1 MTPEQIQEAKDAI
14 SSSLNRLEDC
24 ALQLSATGQADVAFV
39 LRSNVSIL
47 KHTATIALQRYEA
60 LVAENAKLLEK
71 AEKLVGALRKIAVYD
86 MYYCSSTEDTDFEA
100 QAQHMYEIA
109 TEALAE
115 WEGK

>member
-24 ALQLSATGQADVAFV
+24 AIQLSATGQSDVAFV
-39 LRSNVSIL
+39 LRSNASIL

-71 AEKLVGALRKIAVYD
+71 AEKLASDVKRLLSDEEGDYGFVMFMIR
-86 MYYCSSTEDTDFEA
+86 
-100 QAQHMYEIA
+100 Q
-109 TEALAE
+109 ALAE
-115 WEGK
+115 WEAK